1 MNQPCKRCGS
11 TERTKPNKAKPN
23 GVCKKC
29 KKINAQSYYYRTKEK
44 FPGVPTNLTA
54 SDKIEIFQCIVLIIL
69 SQPCVPGPSFRTE

>member
-1 MNQPCKRCGS
+1 MNQPCPRCGS

-23 GVCKKC
+23 GVCKQC

-54 SDKIEIFQCIVLIIL
+54 SDKIEIFECLQNNIAFIKWNK
-69 SQPCVPGPSFRTE
+69 SFKNL